1 MAGLTSK
8 KSPCLEE
15 RNSMRSRRLS
25 ILVPCLL
32 IAIVLVF
39 IFLHAHHR
47 HESVA
52 AEPSSPPTVAVIA
65 ARVGTIANQLS
76 VAGIFQ
82 PFQDVDVHGEVSGY
96 IRHIY
101 VDIGDR
107 VHEGQTLAVLEVPE
121 LDAEVAV
128 DAPIESSKYRH
139 HLDYGT
145 CRFKNL

>member
-1 MAGLTSK
+1 
-8 KSPCLEE
+8 
-15 RNSMRSRRLS
+15 MRSKRLS

-52 AEPSSPPTVAVIA
+52 AEPPSPPTVAVIA

-82 PFQDVDVHGEVSGY
+82 AFQDVDVHGKVSGY

-121 LDAEVAV
+121 LDAEVAG
-128 DAPIESSKYRH
+128 AQAGITETGSTPQ
-139 HLDYGT
+139 
-145 CRFKNL
+145 